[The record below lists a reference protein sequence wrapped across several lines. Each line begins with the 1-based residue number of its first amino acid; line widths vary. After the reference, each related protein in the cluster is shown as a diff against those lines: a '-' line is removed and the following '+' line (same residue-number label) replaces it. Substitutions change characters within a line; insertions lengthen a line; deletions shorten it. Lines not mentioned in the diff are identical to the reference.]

1 VEAGLSAA
9 LLSLWL
15 AGASAA
21 PLPVAAP
28 EAVGFRPRGLDDA
41 DRVVQ
46 DFVAQRAFPG
56 GVLAVGKDGV
66 LVHLRAFGRLT
77 YDPEAP
83 AVSTDTL
90 YDLASLTKV
99 VATTTVAMILVDE
112 GRLDLDRPV
121 SSYLPDFCDSG
132 RERVTVRHLLTHS
145 AGLPAWA
152 PAYRLGQGHWHYLD
166 YIEAEGLQ
174 YEPGTQSVYSDLGVI
189 LLGEILERIT
199 GEPLDAFAK
208 RRVFEPLGL
217 ADTGYCPDVRHQART
232 APTEIDPD
240 RGGLLQGVVHDENA
254 YALGGVAPHAGLFST
269 ASDLA
274 RFAQMLLAGGE
285 YGGRRLVSA
294 EAVALFTHRA
304 GIPGSSRAIG
314 WDTPSPE
321 DSSAGAFVSP
331 ESFGHT
337 GFTGTSLWI
346 DPARRLF
353 VILLTNRV
361 HPTRD
366 NDAIREARP
375 AVMDAVL
382 RALATPGPAVALGID
397 RLRAEN
403 GGALR
408 GKRVGLVVHA
418 ASVDAEGRRTI
429 EVLRDAGV
437 DVVRLFSPEHGLH
450 GRAAAGEHVAETV
463 DGRTGLPVVSLYGAR
478 TRPAP
483 EDLAG
488 LDALVFDL
496 QDAGVRFY
504 TYASTLLLCLDAAAS
519 AGIEMVV
526 LDRPN
531 PLGGLRIAGP
541 VAESSRAR
549 PLAPAD
555 DAIRRRIA
563 SSPRTDAAPRHDA
576 SLLSMA
582 PGPLVHGMTVGEMA
596 RYANAHRLEPA
607 RLTVVPMAG
616 WTRDMTWAD
625 TGLVWVRPSPNLRTA
640 EAALA
645 YPGVALLEATNVSEG
660 RGTDT
665 PFLVFGAPWL
675 DPDTLGAAVSVPG
688 FALAPTRFTPRAS
701 SAAPEPKYRDQ
712 ECRGLRVQVTDPG
725 AADPYALGL
734 VLLSALRRT
743 QPEFRLL
750 EKGAVLDRLIGTPRV
765 RRRLARGTSAAE
777 IIRADSPALTLW
789 NRAREAARL
798 Y

>member
-15 AGASAA
+15 AGASAV

-28 EAVGFRPRGLDDA
+28 EAVGFRPQGLDEA

-56 GVLAVGKDGV
+56 GVLAIGKDGA

-83 AVSTDTL
+83 VVSTDTL

-99 VATTTVAMILVDE
+99 VATTTVAMMLVDE

-132 RERVTVRHLLTHS
+132 RDRVMVRHLLTHS

-152 PAYRLGQGHWHYLD
+152 PVYRLGQGRQHFLD

-199 GEPLDAFAK
+199 GVSLDTFAE
-208 RRVFEPLGL
+208 RRTFGPLGM
-217 ADTGYCPDVRHQART
+217 ADTVYCPDVRRQART
-232 APTEIDPD
+232 APTEIDAY
-240 RGGLLQGVVHDENA
+240 RGGLLRGVVQDENA
-254 YALGGVAPHAGLFST
+254 YALGGIAPHAGLFST

-285 YGGRRLVSA
+285 YGGRRLVST

-314 WDTPSPE
+314 WDTPSE
-321 DSSAGAFVSP
+321 ESSAGAFVSP

-361 HPTRD
+361 HPTRG

-375 AVMDAVL
+375 AVMDAVV
-382 RALATPGPAVALGID
+382 RALATPAPAVALGID

-418 ASVDAEGRRTI
+418 ASVDADGRRTI

-437 DVVRLFSPEHGLH
+437 DVVRLFSPEHGLR
-450 GRAAAGEHVAETV
+450 GRAAAGEHVTESM
-463 DGRTGLPVVSLYGAR
+463 DGRTGLPVVSLYGAK

-483 EDLAG
+483 GDLAG

-504 TYASTLLLCLDAAAS
+504 TYASTLLLCLNAAAE

-541 VAESSRAR
+541 LAHPTSLRGAPSSLMATKQ
-549 PLAPAD
+549 
-555 DAIRRRIA
+555 
-563 SSPRTDAAPRHDA
+563 SGS
-576 SLLSMA
+576 SLLAMA
-582 PGPLVHGMTVGEMA
+582 PGPLVHGLTLGEMA

-616 WTRDMTWAD
+616 WRRDMTWAD
-625 TGLVWVRPSPNLRTA
+625 TGLLWVRPSPNLRTA

-645 YPGVALLEATNVSEG
+645 YPGVALLEATNVAEG

-688 FALAPTRFTPRAS
+688 FSLAPTRFTPRAS
-701 SAAPEPKYRDQ
+701 SAAPEPQYRDQ

-725 AADPYALGL
+725 AADPYVLGL
-734 VLLSALRRT
+734 SLLSALRRT

-750 EKGAVLDRLIGTPRV
+750 ENGAALDRLIGTPRL
-765 RRRLARGTSAAE
+765 RQRLARGESPADIA
-777 IIRADSPALTLW
+777 RADSPALALW
-789 NRAREAARL
+789 RRAREAARL